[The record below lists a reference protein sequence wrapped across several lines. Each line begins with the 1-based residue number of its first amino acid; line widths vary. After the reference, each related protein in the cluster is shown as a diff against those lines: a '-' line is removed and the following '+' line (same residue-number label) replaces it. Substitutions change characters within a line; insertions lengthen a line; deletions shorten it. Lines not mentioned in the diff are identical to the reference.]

1 MVENEPRE
9 RTRDTRFRANNAIVW
24 GWDENSKKCFSFH
37 SDLFKTL
44 KYLIRR
50 KHAIQVKLENNT
62 ERKELNITRKE
73 KKKEQARRMV
83 VGLLFFGS
91 AQRLSH
97 FPFLVGG
104 QTQKKVSLVEL
115 CVVDSNG
122 IEVMIK
128 GWVHACHKRCRR
140 RSPSKV
146 RRIH

>member
-97 FPFLVGG
+97 FPFLV
-104 QTQKKVSLVEL
+104 
-115 CVVDSNG
+115 
-122 IEVMIK
+122 
-128 GWVHACHKRCRR
+128 
-140 RSPSKV
+140 
-146 RRIH
+146 